1 MHPQK
6 TFAIEQYHKIYYP
19 KKSKKDQSNH
29 TDCKLLPEAS
39 HAWPHPNMLLCRGDT
54 FCVQSWAAFFYFA
67 SSSSWRGPPQNFSN
81 YLLFL
86 DHARHT
92 FARYLIY
99 DRPSFSPPFCPAAQ
113 QCSLEN
119 TIILARNFFFI
130 VRKRFF
136 TIFPVRWVLRAL
148 DLIGNYSQL
157 RASFLL
163 LCHYFCYSDSW
174 EHLRPQFFQLVL

>member
-1 MHPQK
+1 MHPKK
-6 TFAIEQYHKIYYP
+6 TFAIEQQHKIYYP
-19 KKSKKDQSNH
+19 KKQEAPIKPHWLQAASGSFARVAAPQH
-29 TDCKLLPEAS
+29 VALTGRHFLCAILDCI
-39 HAWPHPNMLLCRGDT
+39 
-54 FCVQSWAAFFYFA
+54 FYFA
-67 SSSSWRGPPQNFSN
+67 SSSWRGPPQNFSN
-81 YLLFL
+81 YLLLL

-99 DRPSFSPPFCPAAQ
+99 DRSSSPLFCWPAAQ

-119 TIILARNFFFI
+119 TIILARISFFI

>member
-19 KKSKKDQSNH
+19 KKARRTNQTTLTAS
-29 TDCKLLPEAS
+29 CFRKLRT
-39 HAWPHPNMLLCRGDT
+39 RGRTPTCCSDGET
-54 FCVQSWAAFFYFA
+54 LSVCTSWAAFFYFA